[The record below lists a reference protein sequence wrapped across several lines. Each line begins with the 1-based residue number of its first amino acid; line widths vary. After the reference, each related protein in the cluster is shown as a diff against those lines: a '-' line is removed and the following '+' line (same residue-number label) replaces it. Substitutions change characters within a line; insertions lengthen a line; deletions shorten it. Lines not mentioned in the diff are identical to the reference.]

1 MKNIING
8 FKSIFK
14 NPTKFKLIGFIVPV
28 GTMIFLLINKPNI
41 FITFFGFWGAIPIY
55 IWVLGSV
62 YKENNI
68 PVAYKDDEINY
79 KNPVNSVSHIERKT
93 TVTNT
98 TVTTETIYFKDIGG
112 NYLE

>member
-8 FKSIFK
+8 LKSIIK
-14 NPTKFKLIGFIVPV
+14 KPTKFKLIGFIVPV

-55 IWVLGSV
+55 IWFLGSV

-68 PVAYKDDEINY
+68 PVAYKNNYEPENNIN
-79 KNPVNSVSHIERKT
+79 VSHIERKT

-98 TVTTETIYFKDIGG
+98 TVTTETIYFNDMGG